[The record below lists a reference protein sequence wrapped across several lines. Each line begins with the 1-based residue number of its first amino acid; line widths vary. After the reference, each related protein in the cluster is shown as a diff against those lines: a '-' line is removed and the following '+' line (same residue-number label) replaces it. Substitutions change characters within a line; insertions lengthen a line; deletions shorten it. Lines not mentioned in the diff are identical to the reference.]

1 METLKFRGPFKFEGE
16 SSIFNNITD
25 VINGVYLWCVKND
38 DNSFRV
44 YYVGEAVNIKQRMH
58 THLKN
63 LLEGKYTGHH
73 IASLKNNIQIV
84 MHRAGEGMIP
94 RFSNMNRDEFN
105 KDFAANLYLF
115 YAPLPLGGD
124 KNEDK
129 WLRCRLE
136 TGIAIHIQNQGQNI
150 ISVGHLRYWQ
160 GQKKKVRI
168 NSGSNQIE
176 ALSNYEI
183 II

>member
-1 METLKFRGPFKFEGE
+1 MDKLEFRGPFKFEGE
-16 SSIFNNITD
+16 SSIFNDIRG
-25 VINGVYLWCVKND
+25 VISGVYLWCVKND
-38 DNSFRV
+38 DDSFRV
-44 YYVGEAVNIKQRMH
+44 YYVGEAVDIKQRML

-63 LLEGKYTGHH
+63 LLEGKYTGHR
-73 IASLKNNIQIV
+73 IESLKNNIQII

-94 RFSNMNRDEFN
+94 RFSDMDRVEFN

-115 YAPLPLGGD
+115 YAPLPLEGD

-129 WLRCRLE
+129 WLRCRFE

-160 GQKKKVRI
+160 GEKKKVRI
-168 NSGSNQIE
+168 TSSSNQIE
-176 ALSNYEI
+176 ALSNYEVVI
-183 II
+183 